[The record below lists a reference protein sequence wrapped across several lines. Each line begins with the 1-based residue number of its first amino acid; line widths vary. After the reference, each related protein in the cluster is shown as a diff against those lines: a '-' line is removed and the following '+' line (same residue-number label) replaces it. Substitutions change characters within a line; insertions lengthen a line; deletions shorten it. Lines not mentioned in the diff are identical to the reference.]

1 MNLELLNQVIKKSGK
16 SKAYIASKIGMTKGK
31 LYMKCLG
38 HSAWRVDEAKA
49 ISDELNLSKKQSSEI
64 FFG

>member
-1 MNLELLNQVIKKSGK
+1 MNKDLLNEAIKASGK
-16 SKAYIASKIGMTKGK
+16 SKAFIAKQIGMTKGQ

-49 ISDELNLSKKQSSEI
+49 IADELNLSKKQSIEI
-64 FFG
+64 FFS